1 VSEVVEYVDRRFQE
15 EHLCPFLA
23 LSLDPPFVRYAQVTN
38 GPGEQ
43 YWNMIEASRRLPIC
57 DMVVDIL
64 KEDLDKRVMY
74 ARLSTE
80 RAGGI
85 TGDGGTAKLD
95 LTPFAVMETEKLL
108 ALSQKW
114 QVTITVQTNERLEG
128 TVLFGLDS
136 LKQQYVRIGPDGE
149 ECCRLQRELGR
160 PCIHMVA
167 LLRAAGQRMKGSH
180 FHPFLK
186 RLYCEVW
193 HTLTWVKQYAAPP
206 IALAPNVRSLE
217 RDIISRFW
225 RTKPIVG
232 RPPKKKEVI
241 LSVNKTYKKCGACGE
256 DGHNARGCTEKDL
269 DFYYDSLTTRH
280 DADFAEDEDE
290 DDDDDDDGLGDE
302 YGDDEEN
309 YDGGYIDDEDVVES
323 APRRRSRG
331 AQFVAVIEAAQ
342 GSGSANKRVR
352 KGKKGGD

>member
-1 VSEVVEYVDRRFQE
+1 
-15 EHLCPFLA
+15 
-23 LSLDPPFVRYAQVTN
+23 
-38 GPGEQ
+38 
-43 YWNMIEASRRLPIC
+43 MIEVSRRLPIC
-57 DMVVDIL
+57 DMVEDIL
-64 KEDLDKRVMY
+64 KEDLEKRVMY

-95 LTPFAVMETEKLL
+95 LTPFAVTETENLL
-108 ALSQKW
+108 GLSQKW
-114 QVTITVQTNERLEG
+114 PVTITIQTNERLEG
-128 TVLFGLDS
+128 TVFFGLDS

-149 ECCRLQRELGR
+149 ECCGLQRELGR

-167 LLRAAGQRMKGSH
+167 LLRAAQRMKGSH

-193 HTLTWVKQYAAPP
+193 HTLTWVNQYAAPP
-206 IALAPNVRSLE
+206 IALAPNVRCLA
-217 RDIISRFW
+217 RDPILRFW

-241 LSVNKTYKKCGACGE
+241 LSVNKTYKTCGACGE
-256 DGHNARGCTEKDL
+256 EGHNARGCTEKDL

-290 DDDDDDDGLGDE
+290 DDDDDDDCPGDE
-302 YGDDEEN
+302 CGDDDEN